1 MATAGNPD
9 RAAGAKVL
17 EASPEGAARSAP
29 EATPGTA
36 RWRLAEAPRGSP
48 GHASP
53 IPAGPAAPSPSV
65 AAFLALARELEALT
79 ERFLRDTASWTGAQR
94 EARSLTVRQTVEQL
108 DDLLEWM
115 QDAEGRGHAARP
127 G

>member
-1 MATAGNPD
+1 MA
-9 RAAGAKVL
+9 
-17 EASPEGAARSAP
+17 
-29 EATPGTA
+29 
-36 RWRLAEAPRGSP
+36 
-48 GHASP
+48 
-53 IPAGPAAPSPSV
+53 SV
-65 AAFLALARELEALT
+65 AAFLALARALEALT

-94 EARSLTVRQTVEQL
+94 ETRSLTVRQTVEQL